1 MSQSQSATSMTGKTI
16 LLVDDHETVRMGVG
30 AALRHH
36 WESDSRG
43 GPEIVEA
50 DSVSSAL
57 QQLSETVIDVAIV
70 DLRLGDGSGLQ
81 IAQAVSDNR
90 LDTRCVV
97 LTSLKSPR
105 ALIKCFETGAVAAF
119 IEKADGIKNLIEAV
133 EVAANGYS
141 MLDARDVAAAR
152 QQLIDQGGLDRSL
165 LTEKENRFA
174 DLVADGFSDQEI
186 ADQMFVAA
194 TTVRN
199 VLSRIYKKLDIEGRN
214 RLSAMVWQDRPDG
227 SALD

>member
-1 MSQSQSATSMTGKTI
+1 MSQSQSGTSMVGKTI

-36 WESDSRG
+36 WESDTES
-43 GPEIVEA
+43 GPEIIEA
-50 DSVSSAL
+50 DSVRSAL
-57 QQLSETVIDVAIV
+57 QKLGETVVDVAII

-90 LDTRCVV
+90 LETRCVV

-152 QQLIDQGGLDRSL
+152 QQLIEQGGLDRSL

>member
-1 MSQSQSATSMTGKTI
+1 MVQTQTSVSMVGRTV

-36 WESDSRG
+36 WDSEAHG
-43 GPEIVEA
+43 GPRIIEA

-57 QQLSETVIDVAIV
+57 QHLSETEVDVAIV
-70 DLRLGDGSGLQ
+70 DLRLGDGSGIQ

-90 LDTRCVV
+90 LETRCVV

-105 ALIKCFETGAVAAF
+105 ALIKCFETGSVAAF

-133 EVAANGYS
+133 EVAVNGYS

-152 QQLIDQGGLDRSL
+152 QQLIDEGGLDRSL

-174 DLVADGFSDQEI
+174 DLVADGLSDQEI
-186 ADQMFVAA
+186 ADQMYVAS

>member
-1 MSQSQSATSMTGKTI
+1 
-16 LLVDDHETVRMGVG
+16 
-30 AALRHH
+30 
-36 WESDSRG
+36 
-43 GPEIVEA
+43 
-50 DSVSSAL
+50 
-57 QQLSETVIDVAIV
+57 
-70 DLRLGDGSGLQ
+70 
-81 IAQAVSDNR
+81 
-90 LDTRCVV
+90 
-97 LTSLKSPR
+97 
-105 ALIKCFETGAVAAF
+105 
-119 IEKADGIKNLIEAV
+119 
-133 EVAANGYS
+133 

>member
-1 MSQSQSATSMTGKTI
+1 MNQSQPATSMAGKTI

-36 WESDSRG
+36 WESDSHG
-43 GPEIVEA
+43 GPDIIEA

-119 IEKADGIKNLIEAV
+119 IEKADGIKNPIEAV
-133 EVAANGYS
+133 QVAANGYS

-174 DLVADGFSDQEI
+174 DLVDDGFSDQEI